1 MEINKRM
8 EQTSLERR
16 PSSMQVT
23 TGFGPEREKFEKEQT
38 ECLTKAIKAE
48 ESSAKEK
55 HVRRTI
61 IGTWQERGCST
72 FWNILGRMPLPS
84 QNVMCWKALMV
95 FHKVLREGHPNCL
108 KDSYVFRRT
117 LKDLYSVYKFAS
129 NLYGQLVSH
138 YLRALQCKVEFH
150 HKYHKIPGS
159 LVFNEENPF
168 KIPYRDIN
176 DVFHFAVEIF
186 DFQDLLLT
194 LYEEIMKTL
203 DKSKNNSQV
212 HSAQCRIAPMVP
224 LLKECS
230 GLYDMIVCVMIRLH
244 KCLPPDT
251 VSGHRTRFNQQFSRL
266 KQFIIDAASF
276 QFITALTTIP
286 ELPDSPPNF
295 LIHTMEQPKQRPRV
309 VEDKPSTPIM
319 PQKDDR
325 DMLIEQLMREI
336 NELRDHLDY
345 LERDAIA
352 TQSVLKKQI
361 MQLKEELSQYKRI
374 AEQACDENV
383 FLKNQLEGL
392 TQEAKVA
399 KGDDA
404 EKEKVNE
411 MFNKLKQKYTILR
424 DEHVKMIRQNAEIKR
439 KAEIAEQKQQELQK
453 TFEEREMAIKEKEED
468 IRMMQDNL
476 RQLEQINQNTHESLE
491 QVEQEKN
498 EAMNEMV
505 SRMNSMNEQLG
516 NSEEAK
522 LTLEKELEKL
532 KNEYDSQIKVM
543 QVQLEH
549 LTSSKLTHEDARK
562 SAEDTVSKMKSDN
575 EAMKSQLEEEIKRLK
590 DETEQKKLAK
600 EAAEKEIQD
609 LKTQLES
616 QVASLSKEM
625 ERIQKEK
632 LDEEQ
637 NRMQSQA
644 ALENLKSSSGGE
656 ISTLMQSLEES
667 TKEKF
672 DLLKRKEELT
682 KELDAL
688 KSQYSTEKNDFNT
701 QIKSLQDQISQ
712 ELSGNQALSKEM
724 TTLREEFQT
733 KVQELSNQLNTAN
746 LAKSDEEK
754 ARKDMENKLE
764 QEKQDKESKLLEQS
778 ALKRNDEVAN
788 RYALLASTV
797 EQCKAII
804 KETVE
809 QFDNPLH
816 LSGTTCTAEYL
827 KTRLEALPESV
838 QAVTSHYQHFRLD
851 EQDVSSVLSSLTFMT
866 HSLSDGLLHGKA
878 TSHMASHEDSEDL
891 TGKCKRAAD
900 AAMEFL
906 STVKQRD
913 SESAKVS
920 SDSLTL
926 NNKINDLINAAKLLI
941 PKERDNLEGV
951 GDLVDEQINETAQL
965 VADASARIEE
975 MLKNSRQKYTGVQ
988 LEVNQ
993 RILDSCNGLMKA
1005 IRELIMRSK
1014 DLQEE
1019 IVAEGKGTASAKD
1032 FYKRHHK
1039 WTEGL
1044 LSAAKSVGW
1053 GASIL
1058 VDAADKVVERKGKFE
1073 ELVVASNEI
1082 AASTAQ
1088 LVAASRV
1095 KASRDSERLARLMRA
1110 SKGVGEATANV
1121 VTMVKTGAEMTED
1134 AKTVPDYSK
1143 LSLTQAKRLEMDAQ
1157 VRMLELESLLEKE
1170 RQKLGRL
1177 RKAHYQIAAELGLIE
1192 EDENSE
1198 K

>member
-1 MEINKRM
+1 
-8 EQTSLERR
+8 
-16 PSSMQVT
+16 
-23 TGFGPEREKFEKEQT
+23 
-38 ECLTKAIKAE
+38 
-48 ESSAKEK
+48 
-55 HVRRTI
+55 
-61 IGTWQERGCST
+61 
-72 FWNILGRMPLPS
+72 
-84 QNVMCWKALMV
+84 
-95 FHKVLREGHPNCL
+95 
-108 KDSYVFRRT
+108 
-117 LKDLYSVYKFAS
+117 
-129 NLYGQLVSH
+129 
-138 YLRALQCKVEFH
+138 
-150 HKYHKIPGS
+150 
-159 LVFNEENPF
+159 
-168 KIPYRDIN
+168 
-176 DVFHFAVEIF
+176 
-186 DFQDLLLT
+186 
-194 LYEEIMKTL
+194 MKTL

-616 QVASLSKEM
+616 QFSSDYSKPISLKVASLSKEM

-851 EQDVSSVLSSLTFMT
+851 EQGDNPRDLSIQDSRSLQDLMVSLSFYDVITVIATMPKTVVVSVLIIIIIISSVFSQILFNDIAFSFEDVSSVLSSLTFMT